1 MDEGQ
6 ADMILKDDDLTDAGA
21 DRPSAL
27 SVKIAEALCVTD
39 FRCIRSDR
47 RDKVAQLQ
55 DDVPDLGRD
64 MVKVMDEI

>member
-6 ADMILKDDDLTDAGA
+6 ADMVIKDDDLTDTGA

-27 SVKIAEALCVTD
+27 LVKVAEALRVAD
-39 FRCIRSDR
+39 FRGIRSDR
-47 RDKVAQLQ
+47 SDKIAQLQ